1 MLDEIRCVLEFRADE
16 SRQSPGRI
24 AGVLLEYELRAR
36 DRAELFKAGALEWDP
51 DGIVLNVQHD
61 RAQPIMR
68 FVPELRGS
76 QVVIDAP
83 LPDTSRG
90 RDAAVMV
97 RNGTLRGLSVEFR
110 SIREARQS
118 GIRHIQRAMLGG
130 AGLVDSGSYGNRV
143 EVRSKG
149 GVIVPGGILGWL

>member
-1 MLDEIRCVLEFRADE
+1 MDEIRCAVEFRADE
-16 SRQSPGRI
+16 TRESPGRI
-24 AGVLLEYELRAR
+24 VGVLLTYEQRAR
-36 DRAELFKAGALEWDP
+36 DRAELFTVGSLEWET
-51 DGIVLNVQHD
+51 DGIVLNEQHN
-61 RAQPIMR
+61 RAAPIMR

-76 QVVIDAP
+76 ELVIDAP
-83 LPDTSRG
+83 LPNTSRG

-118 GIRHIQRAMLGG
+118 GIRHIQKARLGG

-149 GVIVPGGILGWL
+149 GVIVPGGFLGWL

>member
-1 MLDEIRCVLEFRADE
+1 M
-16 SRQSPGRI
+16 
-24 AGVLLEYELRAR
+24 
-36 DRAELFKAGALEWDP
+36 
-51 DGIVLNVQHD
+51 LNVQHD
-61 RAQPIMR
+61 RQAQPIMR

-118 GIRHIQRAMLGG
+118 GIRHIQKAMSRAAPALSIQV
-130 AGLVDSGSYGNRV
+130 ATATALKCEARAA
-143 EVRSKG
+143 
-149 GVIVPGGILGWL
+149 